1 MKREGNKSVGNAQR
15 RNKSKNLNSKTESPS
30 GEGTKKFRKGKKKG
44 GNRDSTPSMDHSSLS
59 PESRL
64 AQLS

>member
-1 MKREGNKSVGNAQR
+1 MKREGNKSPGNAQR
-15 RNKSKNLNSKTESPS
+15 RNKSKNLNSKTERPS
-30 GEGTKKFRKGKKKG
+30 GEGTKNFRTGKKKG
-44 GNRDSTPSMDHSSLS
+44 GNRDSTPSMDHCSLS